1 MVTPR
6 GMFLRFRQP
15 VDCRAAASITD
26 GLDGPGGACVTTA
39 RTASRAR
46 NKRKGGGK
54 KYRRAT
60 VPRVVDPVVGR
71 VASYILLR
79 KSGGPRDLVP
89 PASQGCEAN
98 QPMGSRRPAGSLFLY
113 FSLHAFPIQFNSIP
127 RTLASAPAPSVSLPL
142 ASLKNSS
149 SDVTATGS

>member
-26 GLDGPGGACVTTA
+26 GLDGPGGACVRDNCA
-39 RTASRAR
+39 DGVARAR

-71 VASYILLR
+71 AARSCSSG
-79 KSGGPRDLVP
+79 KSG
-89 PASQGCEAN
+89 
-98 QPMGSRRPAGSLFLY
+98 M
-113 FSLHAFPIQFNSIP
+113 
-127 RTLASAPAPSVSLPL
+127 
-142 ASLKNSS
+142 
-149 SDVTATGS
+149 